1 MDNNST
7 PETTTVLE
15 QAAMLWLE
23 LWELAGEKWPPENVA
38 LAWRLYERLKR
49 KLIGRGAH
57 SSQAIALCDDF
68 FRSAHGWGNLAI
80 VTNHRRPIDA
90 LTVAL
95 IEVDMAEL
103 ENGEAD
109 KKSSADSSCSA

>member
-68 FRSAHGWGNLAI
+68 FRSAHGWGNLAV

-103 ENGEAD
+103 GDGAAD
-109 KKSSADSSCSA
+109 AHSSADNSSG

>member
-1 MDNNST
+1 MDNKIL
-7 PETTTVLE
+7 PGPTTVLE

-49 KLIGRGAH
+49 KLISRGAPE
-57 SSQAIALCDDF
+57 SQAIVLCDDF
-68 FRSAHGWGNLAI
+68 FRGAQGWGNLAI

-90 LTVAL
+90 LTVVL
-95 IEVDMAEL
+95 IDVDMADL
-103 ENGEAD
+103 DGEKPVTSD
-109 KKSSADSSCSA
+109 R